1 MQNMASPRK
10 FKKLY
15 LQLIM
20 LAAILLV
27 VFLISRSH
35 KKGEYM
41 RIAGFTQGTTYHIT
55 YESKSGEDLKTSI
68 DSILADFDRSL
79 STYLPA
85 SLISRFNKNEPG
97 LHANK
102 KFTDVFI
109 KSYEVFKKTDGAFD
123 ITVAP
128 IVNALGFGTTDT
140 LNVDSTMID
149 SLLQYIGM
157 EKVKLQGDTL
167 VKTDSHVT
175 LDVNALAQ
183 GYSVDVVVNYLE
195 NRKIKNFM
203 VEIGGEVSAQGR
215 NEQGDYWRIG
225 IDKPVDGN
233 YIPGTELQSI
243 VKLNDRSLAT
253 SGNYRKF
260 YEKNGIKYVHTI
272 NPKTGYP
279 VISNLLSATV
289 VARDCMTADAYATA
303 FMVMGTD
310 RSIGFLNENRF
321 LDAYLIYS
329 DENGNFKVYCTKGLK
344 RYIQE

>member
-1 MQNMASPRK
+1 MSSPHK

-15 LQLIM
+15 LQLII
-20 LAAILLV
+20 LAVILLV
-27 VFLISRSH
+27 VFLISHSH
-35 KKGEYM
+35 KRGEYV

-55 YESKSGEDLKTSI
+55 YESKRGEDLKKQV
-68 DSILADFDRSL
+68 DSLLADFDRSL
-79 STYLPA
+79 STYLPN
-85 SLISRFNKNEPG
+85 SLISRLNKNEPG
-97 LHANK
+97 LHADR
-102 KFTDVFI
+102 KFSDVFI

-140 LNVDSTMID
+140 LDVDSTMID
-149 SLLQYIGM
+149 SLLQYVGM

-195 NRKIKNFM
+195 NRNITNYM
-203 VEIGGEVSAQGR
+203 VEIGGEIRASGKNDQG
-215 NEQGDYWRIG
+215 EYWRIG
-225 IDKPVDGN
+225 IDKPVEGN
-233 YIPGTELQSI
+233 DIPGTELQSI

-272 NPKTGYP
+272 NPKTGFP

-289 VARDCMTADAYATA
+289 VAKDCITADAYATA

-310 RSIGFLNENRF
+310 RSIRFLNENKF

-329 DENGNFKVYCTKGLK
+329 DENGNFKVYYTRGLK
-344 RYIQE
+344 KYIAD

>member
-1 MQNMASPRK
+1 MASPRK

-15 LQLIM
+15 LQLIII
-20 LAAILLV
+20 AAILLV

-55 YESKSGEDLKTSI
+55 YESRSGEDLKTSV
-68 DSILADFDRSL
+68 DSMLADFDRSL

-85 SLISRFNKNEPG
+85 SLITRFNKNEPG
-97 LHANK
+97 LHADK

-128 IVNALGFGTTDT
+128 VVNALGFGTTDT

-149 SLLQYIGM
+149 SLRQYIGM

-183 GYSVDVVVNYLE
+183 GYSVDVVADYLE
-195 NRKIKNFM
+195 NRKIKNYM
-203 VEIGGEVSAQGR
+203 VEIGGEVRARGK

-233 YIPGTELQSI
+233 NIPGTELQSI
-243 VKLNDRSLAT
+243 VKLNDHSLAT

-289 VARDCMTADAYATA
+289 VASDCMTADAYATA

-310 RSIGFLNENRF
+310 RSIKFLNENRF

-329 DENGNFKVYCTKGLK
+329 DEKGNFKVYYTKGLK
-344 RYIQE
+344 KYIAE

>member
-1 MQNMASPRK
+1 MASPRK

-15 LQLIM
+15 LQLII

-27 VFLISRSH
+27 VFLISHSH

-55 YESKSGEDLKTSI
+55 YESKSGEDLTTSV
-68 DSILADFDRSL
+68 DSMLADFDRSL

-85 SLISRFNKNEPG
+85 SLITRFNKNEPG
-97 LHANK
+97 LHADK

-140 LNVDSTMID
+140 LDVDSTMID
-149 SLLQYIGM
+149 SLRQYVGM

-183 GYSVDVVVNYLE
+183 GYSVDVVADFLK
-195 NRKIKNFM
+195 NRKIKNYM
-203 VEIGGEVSAQGR
+203 IEIGGEIRAQGK
-215 NEQGDYWRIG
+215 NEQGEYWRIG

-233 YIPGTELQSI
+233 NIPGTELQTI
-243 VKLNDRSLAT
+243 VKLNNRSLAT

-303 FMVMGTD
+303 FMVRGTD
-310 RSIGFLNENRF
+310 WSIKFLDENRF

-329 DENGNFKVYCTKGLK
+329 DEKGNYKVYYTKGLK

>member
-1 MQNMASPRK
+1 MASPRK

-15 LQLIM
+15 LQLIIV
-20 LAAILLV
+20 AAILLV
-27 VFLISRSH
+27 VFLIGYSH

-41 RIAGFTQGTTYHIT
+41 QIAGFTQGTTYHIT
-55 YESKSGEDLKTSI
+55 YESKGGEDLKASI
-68 DSILADFDRSL
+68 DSLLADFDRSL
-79 STYLPA
+79 STYLPT
-85 SLISRFNKNEPG
+85 SLISRFNNNEKG
-97 LHANK
+97 LHADK

-128 IVNALGFGTTDT
+128 IVNALGFGTRKDT

-195 NRKIKNFM
+195 NRKIKNYM
-203 VEIGGEVSAQGR
+203 VEIGGEIRARGK
-215 NEQGDYWRIG
+215 NEQGNYWRIG

-233 YIPGTELQSI
+233 SIPGTELQSI
-243 VKLNDRSLAT
+243 VRLNDRSLAT

-289 VARDCMTADAYATA
+289 VAKDCMTADAYATA

-310 RSIGFLNENRF
+310 RSIAFLNENRF

-329 DENGNFKVYCTKGLK
+329 DEKGNFKVYYTKGLK
-344 RYIQE
+344 KYISE

>member
-1 MQNMASPRK
+1 MASQRN

-15 LQLIM
+15 LQLIII
-20 LAAILLV
+20 AVILLV
-27 VFLISRSH
+27 VFLISHSR
-35 KKGEYM
+35 KKGEYL
-41 RIAGFTQGTTYHIT
+41 RIAGFTQGTTYHLT
-55 YESKSGEDLKTSI
+55 YESKSGEDLKVSI
-68 DSILADFDRSL
+68 DSLLADFDRSL
-79 STYLPA
+79 STYLPN
-85 SLISRFNKNEPG
+85 SLITRLNKNEPG
-97 LHANK
+97 LHADK
-102 KFTDVFI
+102 KFTDVFL

-149 SLLQYIGM
+149 SLLQYVGM

-167 VKTDSHVT
+167 VKTESHVT

-183 GYSVDVVVNYLE
+183 GYSVDVAVNYLE
-195 NRKIKNFM
+195 NRKIKNYM
-203 VEIGGEVSAQGR
+203 VEIGGEVRARGK

-233 YIPGTELQSI
+233 EIPGTDLQSI

-260 YEKNGIKYVHTI
+260 YEKYGIKYVHTI
-272 NPKTGYP
+272 NPKTGFP

-289 VARDCMTADAYATA
+289 VANDCMTADAYATA

-310 RSIGFLNENRF
+310 RSIRFLDENKF

-344 RYIQE
+344 KYIVE

>member
-1 MQNMASPRK
+1 MAYPRK

-15 LQLIM
+15 LQLIIIV
-20 LAAILLV
+20 AILLV

-35 KKGEYM
+35 KKGDYM

-55 YESKSGEDLKTSI
+55 YESKSGEDLKTSV
-68 DSILADFDRSL
+68 DSMLADFDRSL

-85 SLISRFNKNEPG
+85 SLITRFNNNEPG
-97 LHANK
+97 LHADK

-128 IVNALGFGTTDT
+128 IVNALGFGTSKDT

-149 SLLQYIGM
+149 SLRQYVGM
-157 EKVKLQGDTL
+157 DKVKLQGDTL

-183 GYSVDVVVNYLE
+183 GYSVDVVADYLE
-195 NRKIKNFM
+195 NRKIKNYM
-203 VEIGGEVSAQGR
+203 VEIGGEVRARGK

-233 YIPGTELQSI
+233 NFPGTELQSI
-243 VKLNDRSLAT
+243 VKLNDHSLAT

-289 VARDCMTADAYATA
+289 VASDCMTADAYATA

-310 RSIGFLNENRF
+310 RSIKFLNENRF

-329 DENGNFKVYCTKGLK
+329 DEKGDFKVYYTKGLK
-344 RYIQE
+344 KYIAE

>member
-1 MQNMASPRK
+1 M
-10 FKKLY
+10 
-15 LQLIM
+15 
-20 LAAILLV
+20 
-27 VFLISRSH
+27 
-35 KKGEYM
+35 
-41 RIAGFTQGTTYHIT
+41 T
-55 YESKSGEDLKTSI
+55 YESKKGEDLKLSM
-68 DSILADFDRSL
+68 DSLLADFDRSL
-79 STYLPA
+79 SAYQPN

-97 LHANK
+97 LHADK

-149 SLLQYIGM
+149 SLLQYVGM

-183 GYSVDVVVNYLE
+183 GYSVDVAANFLE
-195 NRKIKNFM
+195 KRKIRNYM
-203 VEIGGEVSAQGR
+203 VEIGGEVRARGK

-233 YIPGTELQSI
+233 EIPGTDLQSI
-243 VKLNDRSLAT
+243 VRLNDRSLAT

-272 NPKTGYP
+272 NPGTGFP

-289 VARDCMTADAYATA
+289 VADDCMTADAYATA

-310 RSIGFLNENRF
+310 RSIQFLNENKY

-329 DENGNFKVYCTKGLK
+329 DEEGNFKVYYTNGLK
-344 RYIQE
+344 RYLAE

>member
-1 MQNMASPRK
+1 MASPLK

-15 LQLIM
+15 LQLII
-20 LAAILLV
+20 LAVIILAV
-27 VFLISRSH
+27 YLISHSH

-41 RIAGFTQGTTYHIT
+41 WIGGFTQGTTYHIT
-55 YESKSGEDLKTSI
+55 YESKSGEDLKAAV
-68 DSILADFDRSL
+68 DSLLADFDQSL
-79 STYLPA
+79 STYLPN

-97 LHANK
+97 LHADR

-109 KSYEVFKKTDGAFD
+109 KSYEVYKNTDGAFD

-140 LNVDSTMID
+140 LDVDSTMID
-149 SLLQYIGM
+149 SLLQYVGM
-157 EKVKLQGDTL
+157 DKVKLQGDTL
-167 VKTDSHVT
+167 VKSDSHVT

-195 NRKIKNFM
+195 NRNIVNYM
-203 VEIGGEVSAQGR
+203 VEIGGEIRARGKNDEGQ
-215 NEQGDYWRIG
+215 YWRIG

-233 YIPGTELQSI
+233 NIPGTTLQSI
-243 VKLNDRSLAT
+243 VKLNNRSLAT

-272 NPKTGYP
+272 NPKTGFP

-289 VARDCMTADAYATA
+289 VAKDCMTADAYATA
-303 FMVMGTD
+303 FMVMGTE
-310 RSIGFLNENRF
+310 RSIRFLKENHF

-329 DENGNFKVYCTKGLK
+329 DEKGNFKVFYTKGLK
-344 RYIQE
+344 RYIVE

>member
-1 MQNMASPRK
+1 MASLRK

-15 LQLIM
+15 LQLII
-20 LAAILLV
+20 LTAILLL
-27 VFLISRSH
+27 VFLISHSH
-35 KKGEYM
+35 KKGEYI

-55 YESKSGEDLKTSI
+55 YESKRGEDLKASI
-68 DSILADFDRSL
+68 DSLLADFDRSL
-79 STYLPA
+79 STYLPT
-85 SLISRFNKNEPG
+85 SLITRFNNNEPG
-97 LHANK
+97 LHADK
-102 KFTDVFI
+102 KFRDVFI

-149 SLLQYIGM
+149 SLLQYVGM

-167 VKTDSHVT
+167 VKTDPHVT

-183 GYSVDVVVNYLE
+183 GYSVDVAVDYLE
-195 NRKIKNFM
+195 NRKIRNYM
-203 VEIGGEVSAQGR
+203 VEIGGEIRARGK

-225 IDKPVDGN
+225 IDKPVDSN
-233 YIPGTELQSI
+233 FIPGTELQSI

-289 VARDCMTADAYATA
+289 VAKDCITADAYATA

-310 RSIGFLNENRF
+310 RSIRFLNENKF

-329 DENGNFKVYCTKGLK
+329 DEKGNFNVYYTKGLK
-344 RYIQE
+344 KYIQE

>member
-1 MQNMASPRK
+1 MASRHK
-10 FKKLY
+10 FKKVY
-15 LQLIM
+15 LQLIII
-20 LAAILLV
+20 AAILLV
-27 VFLISRSH
+27 VFLISHSRKRGDYKQIS
-35 KKGEYM
+35 
-41 RIAGFTQGTTYHIT
+41 GFTQGTTYHMT
-55 YESKSGEDLKTSI
+55 YESKKGEDLKLSM
-68 DSILADFDRSL
+68 DSLLADFDRSL
-79 STYLPA
+79 SAYQPN

-97 LHANK
+97 LHADK

-149 SLLQYIGM
+149 SLLQYVGM

-183 GYSVDVVVNYLE
+183 GYSVDVAANFLE
-195 NRKIKNFM
+195 KRKIRNYM
-203 VEIGGEVSAQGR
+203 VEIGGEVRARGK

-233 YIPGTELQSI
+233 EIPGTDLQSI
-243 VKLNDRSLAT
+243 VRLNDRSLAT

-272 NPKTGYP
+272 NPGTGFP

-289 VARDCMTADAYATA
+289 VADDCMTADAYATA

-310 RSIGFLNENRF
+310 RSIQFLNENKY

-329 DENGNFKVYCTKGLK
+329 DEEGNFKVYYTNGLK
-344 RYIQE
+344 RYLAE

>member
-1 MQNMASPRK
+1 MASPRK

-15 LQLIM
+15 LQLIII
-20 LAAILLV
+20 AAILLV
-27 VFLISRSH
+27 VFLISHSR
-35 KKGEYM
+35 KRGEYM
-41 RIAGFTQGTTYHIT
+41 RIGGFTQGTTYHII
-55 YESKSGEDLKTSI
+55 YESKSGEDLKISM
-68 DSILADFDRSL
+68 DSLLADFDRSL
-79 STYLPA
+79 SAYLPN
-85 SLISRFNKNEPG
+85 SLITRLNKNEPG
-97 LHANK
+97 LHADK

-109 KSYEVFKKTDGAFD
+109 KSYEVFNKTDGAFD

-149 SLLQYIGM
+149 SLLQYVGM
-157 EKVKLQGDTL
+157 RKVRLQGDTL

-183 GYSVDVVVNYLE
+183 GYSVDVAVNYLE
-195 NRKIKNFM
+195 SREIKNYM
-203 VEIGGEVSAQGR
+203 VEIGGEVRARGK
-215 NEQGDYWRIG
+215 NENGDYWRIG

-233 YIPGTELQSI
+233 QIPGADLQSI

-272 NPKTGYP
+272 NPKTGFP

-289 VARDCMTADAYATA
+289 VAKDCMTADAYATA

-310 RSIGFLNENRF
+310 RSIRFLKENKF

-329 DENGNFKVYCTKGLK
+329 DEKGNFKVYYTKGLK
-344 RYIQE
+344 RYIAE

>member
-1 MQNMASPRK
+1 MASPRK

-15 LQLIM
+15 LQLII

-27 VFLISRSH
+27 VFFISHSQ

-55 YESKSGEDLKTSI
+55 YESKSGEDLQTSI
-68 DSILADFDRSL
+68 DSLLTDFDKSL
-79 STYLPA
+79 NTYLPN

-97 LHANK
+97 LHADR

-109 KSYEVFKKTDGAFD
+109 KSYEVYKKTDGAFD

-128 IVNALGFGTTDT
+128 IVNALGFGTSKDT
-140 LNVDSTMID
+140 LDVDSTMID
-149 SLLQYIGM
+149 SLLLYVGM
-157 EKVKLQGDTL
+157 EKVKLQDDTL
-167 VKTDSHVT
+167 VKTDSHVM

-183 GYSVDVVVNYLE
+183 GYSVDVVADYLE
-195 NRKIKNFM
+195 SRNIRNYM
-203 VEIGGEVSAQGR
+203 VEIGGEIRARGK
-215 NEQGDYWRIG
+215 NEQDEYWRIG
-225 IDKPVDGN
+225 IDKPVEGN
-233 YIPGTELQSI
+233 DIPGTELQSVI
-243 VKLNDRSLAT
+243 RLNDLALAT

-289 VARDCMTADAYATA
+289 VAKDCMTADAYATA

-310 RSIGFLNENRF
+310 KSIRFLNDNRF
-321 LDAYLIYS
+321 LDACLIYS
-329 DENGNFKVYCTKGLK
+329 DEKGDFKVHYTKGLK
-344 RYIQE
+344 RYIVE

>member
-1 MQNMASPRK
+1 MASPVK
-10 FKKLY
+10 FKKIY
-15 LQLIM
+15 LQLII
-20 LAAILLV
+20 LAAIFLV
-27 VFLISRSH
+27 VYLISHTRP
-35 KKGEYM
+35 KGEYM
-41 RIAGFTQGTTYHIT
+41 QIAGFTQGTTYHIT
-55 YESKSGEDLKTSI
+55 YESKKGEDLKKSI
-68 DSILADFDRSL
+68 DSLLADFDNSL
-79 STYLPA
+79 STYLPN

-97 LHANK
+97 LHADK
-102 KFTDVFI
+102 KFRDVFI
-109 KSYEVFKKTDGAFD
+109 KSYEVYKKTDGAFD

-149 SLLQYIGM
+149 SLLQYVGM

-167 VKTDSHVT
+167 VKSDRHVT

-183 GYSVDVVVNYLE
+183 GYSVDVVTDYLE
-195 NRKIKNFM
+195 NRKIRNYM
-203 VEIGGEVSAQGR
+203 VEIGGEIRAGGK
-215 NEQGDYWRIG
+215 NEKGEYWRIG
-225 IDKPVDGN
+225 IDKPVDSN

-260 YEKNGIKYVHTI
+260 YVKNGIKYVHTI

-289 VARDCMTADAYATA
+289 VAKDCMTADAYATA
-303 FMVMGTD
+303 FMVIGTD
-310 RSIGFLNENRF
+310 RSIRFLNENRF

-329 DENGNFKVYCTKGLK
+329 DEKGDFKVYYTKGLK
-344 RYIQE
+344 KYITE